1 MSIAKQDPSTARTRH
16 ISIELIEQ
24 VRKNR
29 VESYTYSGEIENMIP
44 WDELTVKE
52 RFWAIQAFAD

>member
-1 MSIAKQDPSTARTRH
+1 MSIAKIDPSKARHRY

-29 VESYTYSGEIENMIP
+29 VEAYTYSGEIQNMIP
-44 WDELTVKE
+44 WDQLSPKE
-52 RFWAIQAFAD
+52 RFAAIQAFA

>member
-16 ISIELIEQ
+16 ISMELIE
-24 VRKNR
+24 R
-29 VESYTYSGEIENMIP
+29 VIRIRTESYEFMDEIENMIP